1 MALEAKKLHEAFVEE
16 LKDLYSAESMLVDA
30 LPKME
35 KAASNDQLKQGFNKH
50 HSETKKQRDRLDKIF
65 DRIGTSPGN
74 KTCHGMEG
82 ILKEGEMI
90 MQKNMD
96 NNVKDAALIAAA
108 QKVEHYEI
116 AMYGT
121 MATWADFMGEDEIA
135 SMLKETLEEE
145 KRTDQKLTEMAEKQ
159 INKQAVR

>member
-35 KAASNDQLKQGFNKH
+35 KAATNQELKQGFSKH
-50 HSETKKQRDRLDKIF
+50 HDQTKKQRDRLEKIF
-65 DRIGTSPGN
+65 DRMGTSPGS

-90 MQKNMD
+90 MQKDMD
-96 NNVKDAALIAAA
+96 KNVKDAALIAAA

-135 SMLKETLEEE
+135 RMLKETLEEE
-145 KRTDQKLTEMAEKQ
+145 KKTDQKLTEMAEKQ
-159 INKQAVR
+159 VNKQAVR

>member
-1 MALEAKKLHEAFVEE
+1 MALEAKRLHEAFVEE
-16 LKDLYSAESMLVDA
+16 LKDLYSAESMLIDA

-35 KAASNDQLKQGFNKH
+35 KAASNDQLKQGFSKH
-50 HSETKKQRDRLDKIF
+50 HDETKKQRDRLDKIF
-65 DRIGTSPGN
+65 DRMGTSPGN

-90 MQKNMD
+90 MQKQMD

-121 MATWADFMGEDEIA
+121 MATWADFMGEDETA
-135 SMLKETLEEE
+135 RLLKETLEEE
-145 KRTDQKLTEMAEKQ
+145 KRTDKKLTELAEKQ
-159 INKQAVR
+159 VNKQAVR

>member
-1 MALEAKKLHEAFVEE
+1 MALEAKNLHEAFVEE
-16 LKDLYSAESMLVDA
+16 LKDLYSAETMIIDA

-35 KAASNDQLKQGFNKH
+35 KAASTDQLKQGFSKH
-50 HSETKKQRDRLDKIF
+50 LDQTKKQRDRLDKIF
-65 DRIGTSPGN
+65 DRLGTKPGN

-90 MQKNMD
+90 MQKKMD
-96 NNVKDAALIAAA
+96 PHVKDAALIAAA

-121 MATWADFMGEDEIA
+121 MATWADFMDHDEIA
-135 SMLKETLEEE
+135 RMLKETLDEE
-145 KRTDQKLTEMAEKQ
+145 KKTDQLLTQMAEKQ
-159 INKQAVR
+159 VNKQAVR

>member
-1 MALEAKKLHEAFVEE
+1 MALEAKNLHEAFVEE

-35 KAASNDQLKQGFNKH
+35 KAASNDQLKQGFSKH
-50 HSETKKQRDRLDKIF
+50 HDETKKQRDRLDKIF
-65 DRIGTSPGN
+65 DRMGTRPGN

-82 ILKEGEMI
+82 ILKEGELI
-90 MQKNMD
+90 MQKDMNKD
-96 NNVKDAALIAAA
+96 VKDAALIAAA

-116 AMYGT
+116 SMYGT
-121 MATWADFMGEDEIA
+121 LATWADFMGENEIA
-135 SMLKETLEEE
+135 RMLKETLEEE
-145 KRTDQKLTEMAEKQ
+145 KKTDQKLTEMAEKQ

>member
-1 MALEAKKLHEAFVEE
+1 MALEAKQLHDAFVEE
-16 LKDLYSAESMLVDA
+16 LKDLYSAESMLIDA

-35 KAASNDQLKQGFNKH
+35 KAASNDQLKQGFSKH
-50 HSETKKQRDRLDKIF
+50 HDETKKQRDRLQKIF
-65 DRIGTSPGN
+65 DRMGTSPGN

-96 NNVKDAALIAAA
+96 NHVKDAALISAA

-145 KRTDQKLTEMAEKQ
+145 KKTDKKLTEMAEKQ
-159 INKQAVR
+159 VNKQAVR